1 MGFRIQVHNNQVI
14 GIWVIVIVVQILRKA
29 MTIGYLD
36 PEGRVQELEFGV

>member
-1 MGFRIQVHNNQVI
+1 MGFRIQVHNNQVF
-14 GIWVIVIVVQILRKA
+14 GVWVIVIIVQILGKF